1 MVHSYFIM
9 IHQPVSRMLGSYIFW
24 WQMFFNKNFHIAS
37 HGAPISCFF
46 WIYFRF
52 LQTFLLINSISFCS
66 DCWIFY
72 HPLHIN
78 WLICFWVSW
87 SHFSVLFWMLRMLVT
102 MNKWCHVPHASRI
115 TTLGK
120 IFTKIPFGL
129 PKEWVRSWSHA
140 FLITNA
146 KLLAK
151 KLLTV
156 SPKILRR

>member
-1 MVHSYFIM
+1 MTDVLQQKFSYCFTWSTN
-9 IHQPVSRMLGSYIFW
+9 QLLLLNIFSFSSD
-24 WQMFFNKNFHIAS
+24 FFTYQLNF
-37 HGAPISCFF
+37 FLF
-46 WIYFRF
+46 W
-52 LQTFLLINSISFCS
+52 LLNLLSSTTH
-66 DCWIFY
+66 Y
-72 HPLHIN
+72 N

-146 KLLAK
+146 KTLAK